1 MADGLVILSSILGFA
16 VVVLLITALWLNRR
30 RSQLSRQLEQARM
43 GAVEHRLLVQNAAEG
58 IAVVVDDHLALVN
71 PKGRKILELEESD
84 LRSLRL
90 TEMIHPED
98 REPVLT
104 AYERVMMGDGNQ
116 PDIQFRLIT
125 PAGNTRS
132 LLVHS
137 VKLDWGGQPA
147 ALCMFTDITE
157 LKKVERV
164 LAESEERFRLLYEDA
179 PLPYQSLDV
188 DGTILEVNAAWLEL
202 LGYSRDEVIG
212 KSFFDLLDDDRGYIK
227 ELFADFL
234 QRGKVSDLIFSIK
247 HRDGSLVTVMLYGK
261 VGHDTNGDFKQTHGI
276 LRDIS
281 EMHKTEEAL
290 RQSEEKFATAFRTSP
305 DAVVINRFP
314 DGAYLEVNEG
324 FTRLTGY
331 TPEEVLGKTDTEI
344 SIWGNREIE
353 KLVSR
358 LLREKGEVKDLE
370 ATFCTKDGRLLT
382 GLLAARVIIIN
393 GQNCILSVTRDI
405 TARKKADEQLRRQL
419 QHLSALRAIDMAIS
433 GSIDLNLTLQV
444 LLDHV
449 VSQLD
454 VDAAILLLYNPR
466 SQRLEYRADRGLR
479 DPQVTRK
486 ASLRIGQSY
495 AGTAALER
503 RIVHCTNLANDEHS
517 LLYSSSLVAEG
528 FVAYYGVPLITKG
541 GVKGVLEVLHRSSL
555 SPDDTWLDFLDNFAG
570 QAAIAIDNAVLFD
583 EAQRI
588 NTDLIRAYDATIE
601 GWAKALEM
609 RDGETEGHS
618 QRVTQ
623 MTIELAIE
631 MGVSGE
637 DIVHIRRGSLLHDIG
652 KMGIPDSILL
662 KPGKLTDEEWDMM
675 RKHAEYAFQML
686 SPIEF
691 LRPAVN
697 IAYSHHER
705 WDGSGY
711 PRGLVGEQIPLEA
724 RVFSVIDVF
733 DALISDRP
741 YRKAWQRE
749 AAVEY
754 IQQQAGKQFDPAVVE
769 VFLRKLSDWA
779 IYF

>member
-1 MADGLVILSSILGFA
+1 MSEDLVILSSMLGLA
-16 VVVLLITALWLNRR
+16 VVVLLIAALWLYRER
-30 RSQLSRQLEQARM
+30 RQLVHQLDAARQSEK
-43 GAVEHRLLVQNAAEG
+43 EHRLLVKNAAEG
-58 IAVVVDDHLALVN
+58 IAVVVDERFALIN
-71 PKGRKILELEESD
+71 PKAREILELGENYAD
-84 LRSLRL
+84 LNIFDLV
-90 TEMIHPED
+90 HPDD
-98 REPVLT
+98 RPQVAA
-104 AYERVMMGDGNQ
+104 AYEQVMTGSYSGQ
-116 PDIQFRLIT
+116 DIVFRMIT
-125 PAGNTRS
+125 PAGNTRYV
-132 LLVHS
+132 LTHS
-137 VKLDWGGQPA
+137 VRMDWGKKQA
-147 ALCMFTDITE
+147 TLNLFMEVTALKQAE
-157 LKKVERV
+157 HA
-164 LAESEERFRLLYEDA
+164 LAESEERFRLLYEEA
-179 PLPYQSLDV
+179 PLPYQSLDA

-212 KSFFDLLDDDRGYIK
+212 KSFFDLLVDDRGYFK
-227 ELFADFL
+227 ELYADFL
-234 QRGKVSDLIFSIK
+234 QRGKVTDLVFSLR
-247 HRDGSLVTVMLYGK
+247 HRDGSAVTVMLYGK
-261 VGHDTNGDFKQTHGI
+261 VGHDPNGAFKQTHGI

-281 EMHKTEEAL
+281 EFHKTEEAL

-314 DGAYLEVNEG
+314 DGAYLDVNEG

-344 SIWGNREIE
+344 GIWENRETE
-353 KLVSR
+353 KLVAQM
-358 LLREKGEVKDLE
+358 LREKGEVKDLE
-370 ATFCTKDGRLLT
+370 ATFRTKDGSLLT
-382 GLLAARVIIIN
+382 GLLAARVIVIN
-393 GQNCILSVTRDI
+393 GQTCILSVTRDI

-449 VSQLD
+449 VSQLG

-479 DPQVTRK
+479 YPQVTRK
-486 ASLRIGQSY
+486 NSLRIGQSY

-503 RIVHCTNLANDEHS
+503 RIVHCANLANDEHS
-517 LLYSSSLVAEG
+517 PLYSPSLVEEG

-555 SPDDTWLDFLDNFAG
+555 SPDDTWLDFLENFAG

-662 KPGKLTDEEWDMM
+662 KPGKLTVEEWDIM
-675 RKHAEYAFQML
+675 RKHADYAFQML

-697 IAYSHHER
+697 IAYCHHER
-705 WDGSGY
+705 WDGTGY
-711 PRGLVGEQIPLEA
+711 PRGLAGEQIPLEA
-724 RVFSVIDVF
+724 RVFAVIDVF

-741 YRKAWQRE
+741 YRKAWPRE

-754 IQQQAGKQFDPAVVE
+754 IQKQAGKQFDPAVVD